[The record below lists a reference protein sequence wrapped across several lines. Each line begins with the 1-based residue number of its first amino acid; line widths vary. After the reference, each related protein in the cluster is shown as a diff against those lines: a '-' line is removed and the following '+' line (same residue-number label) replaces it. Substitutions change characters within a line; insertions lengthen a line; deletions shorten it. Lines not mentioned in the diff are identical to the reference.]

1 MNLTKPTHLKII
13 LRKLGGK
20 KFKLGNVGVTVTKCH
35 PPTKAPPSKMI
46 GQGKRGEITN
56 KLTSSIASINKS
68 GISYAQSLR
77 EMSHMS
83 KEKGNEK
90 LPEFEPPEL
99 PLQAMMERKL
109 SVQPNEWN

>member
-99 PLQAMMERKL
+99 PLAAMMERKL